1 MSEMTL
7 DGLIAELKAG
17 SRVALQ
23 LRHAERPKLDPN
35 DPSFGDML
43 PLTKKGVRTALQL
56 GSRLSEFKD
65 VVSFVSSPLKRTRMT
80 AASLAEGMGLD
91 VAEIPTDELLGNG
104 SFYYTD
110 PEKVL
115 EVMNAREF
123 FSACTEYFRSG
134 ILPGFA
140 PLGKAADSCE
150 RWLLEK
156 LDKQLLVAT
165 THDVYIA
172 AFLVARGVVESFS
185 RDNWPCFLDAAAI
198 IIRPDGSCRYEFVRT
213 GFSTGIV
220 GVAEE

>member
-35 DPSFGDML
+35 DPSFGDIL
-43 PLTKKGVRTALQL
+43 PITAEGVRTSLEL
-56 GSRLSEFKD
+56 GRRLSQFKD
-65 VVSFVSSPLKRTRMT
+65 VVRFVSSPLRRTQMT
-80 AASLAEGMGLD
+80 ASAVAEGMEAQ
-91 VAEIPTDELLGNG
+91 VIEIPTDELLGNG

-123 FSACTEYFRSG
+123 FSACTEYYTKG

-140 PLGKAADSCE
+140 PLGEAADACE
-150 RWLLEK
+150 RWLLER
-156 LDKQLLVAT
+156 LDRQLLVAT

-172 AFLVARGVVESFS
+172 AFLAARGVVESFS
-185 RDNWPCFLDAAAI
+185 RDNWPRFLDGAAI
-198 IIRPDGSCRYEFVRT
+198 IVEPGGARRYEFVRT
-213 GFSTGIV
+213 GLSTGIV
-220 GVAEE
+220 GVA

>member
-35 DPSFGDML
+35 DPSFGDIL
-43 PLTKKGVRTALQL
+43 PITAEGVRTSLEL
-56 GSRLSEFKD
+56 GRRLSQFKD
-65 VVSFVSSPLKRTRMT
+65 VVRFVSSPLRRTQMT
-80 AASLAEGMGLD
+80 ASAVAEGMEAQ
-91 VAEIPTDELLGNG
+91 VIEIPTDELLGNG

-123 FSACTEYFRSG
+123 FSACTEYYTKG

-140 PLGKAADSCE
+140 PLGEAADACE
-150 RWLLEK
+150 RWLLER
-156 LDKQLLVAT
+156 LDRQLLVAT

-172 AFLVARGVVESFS
+172 AFLAARGVVESFS
-185 RDNWPCFLDAAAI
+185 RDNWPRFLDGAAI
-198 IIRPDGSCRYEFVRT
+198 IVEPGGARRYEFVRT
-213 GFSTGIV
+213 GLSTGIV
-220 GVAEE
+220 GVAQE

>member
-7 DGLIAELKAG
+7 DDLVVELKAG

-43 PLTKKGVRTALQL
+43 PITAEGVRTSLEL
-56 GSRLSEFKD
+56 GRRLSQFKD
-65 VVSFVSSPLKRTRMT
+65 VVRFVSSPLRRTQMT
-80 AASLAEGMGLD
+80 ASAVAEGMEAQ
-91 VAEIPTDELLGNG
+91 VIEIPTDELLGNG

-115 EVMNAREF
+115 EVMNDREF
-123 FSACTEYFRSG
+123 FSACTEYYTKG

-140 PLGKAADSCE
+140 PLGEAADACE
-150 RWLLEK
+150 RWLLER
-156 LDKQLLVAT
+156 LDRQLLVAT

-172 AFLVARGVVESFS
+172 AFLAARGAVESFS
-185 RDNWPCFLDAAAI
+185 CDNWPRFLDGAAI
-198 IIRPDGSCRYEFVRT
+198 IVEPGGARRYEFVRT
-213 GFSTGIV
+213 GLSTGIV
-220 GVAEE
+220 GVAQE